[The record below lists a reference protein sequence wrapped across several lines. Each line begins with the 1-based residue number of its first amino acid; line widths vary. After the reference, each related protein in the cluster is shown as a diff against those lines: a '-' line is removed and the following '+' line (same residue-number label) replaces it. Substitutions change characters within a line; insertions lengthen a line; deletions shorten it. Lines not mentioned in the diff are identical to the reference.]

1 VLALASS
8 DDMVL
13 NSAYIDILQLY
24 TQFYIDSYYSHKTS
38 VSCACP
44 RGELA
49 WWFCGYTIHCFTGC
63 LWKCVFKSHL

>member
-24 TQFYIDSYYSHKTS
+24 TQYISTRIILTKLVYHVHALVESSHDDFVVTQYI
-38 VSCACP
+38 VSPAVY
-44 RGELA
+44 EN
-49 WWFCGYTIHCFTGC
+49 
-63 LWKCVFKSHL
+63 VFSNLI